1 MSLTYWKNVN
11 ICFLFIGKY
20 LVVSR
25 DGHEIVDLLNPMAK
39 YQLLVNNVPR
49 VDFATGGLLQNSPIE
64 KPPFWE
70 PENMKISPAKI
81 HKSVG
86 KKLGQ
91 SPSRD

>member
-1 MSLTYWKNVN
+1 MLSTFSVLPFFELDHFNYHFRIPGEILSEILVQP
-11 ICFLFIGKY
+11 FLG
-20 LVVSR
+20 
-25 DGHEIVDLLNPMAK
+25 
-39 YQLLVNNVPR
+39 VPR

-70 PENMKISPAKI
+70 PQNMKISPAKNQ
-81 HKSVG
+81 KSVN